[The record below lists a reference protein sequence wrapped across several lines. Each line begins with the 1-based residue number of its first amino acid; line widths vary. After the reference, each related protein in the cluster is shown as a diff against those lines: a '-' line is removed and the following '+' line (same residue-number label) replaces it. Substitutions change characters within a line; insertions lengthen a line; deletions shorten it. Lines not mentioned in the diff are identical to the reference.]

1 MDIKTDQQGNVAPRC
16 RVLYFVVMKLVP
28 ALRRPVVLGGALFA
42 LVFLAAGTAHAE
54 TFAEAAARGV
64 GPMFFFAF
72 TTGFLTSLTGC
83 VYPMIP
89 ITISIFGGK
98 GVSRGR
104 AFALATAYVAGMATM
119 YGSLG
124 TTVALLGKA
133 FGTTLANPWVVV
145 PIALLFAAMGAS
157 LFGAFEISLPQGLQQ
172 RLNKVGGRGFSG
184 AFLMGLVGGIIASPC
199 SAPPLVGMLAHVA
212 LTRNAVEGFL
222 LLSTHAAGI
231 GVLFWVLAAFSM
243 SLPRSGAW
251 MDSVKSVLGVAL
263 LVASLYYLKNVV
275 PALAR
280 LTGSSSSFLVLCLV
294 MVAAGVA
301 IGAIHLTFHDS
312 GPRKARKAVGIALV
326 TLGAFAF
333 TNFLLTPK
341 IELRWLHSEPEALAT
356 ARSSGRPMLVDFG
369 AQWCIPCKELEAK
382 VFGQPEVAKVMSESF
397 TLLRVDCDREDDDPG
412 IGKIRE
418 RYQAGGLPAVRV
430 VSAQGEIL
438 ARLDDANIT
447 PQGFVKLLA
456 KAVNCAKDEPAATG
470 PLVDCRVF

>member
-1 MDIKTDQQGNVAPRC
+1 
-16 RVLYFVVMKLVP
+16 MKLAP
-28 ALRRPVVLGGALFA
+28 ALRRPVVLGGAL
-42 LVFLAAGTAHAE
+42 VFLLLLTGSAHAE
-54 TFAEAAARGV
+54 TFSEAAARGV
-64 GPMFFFAF
+64 GPMFLFAF

-98 GVSRGR
+98 GASRGR
-104 AFALATAYVAGMATM
+104 ALALATAYVAGMATM
-119 YGSLG
+119 YGTLG
-124 TTVALLGKA
+124 TAVALLGKA

-251 MDSVKSVLGVAL
+251 MDSVKSVLGIAL
-263 LVASLYYLKNVV
+263 LVAALYYIKNVV
-275 PALAR
+275 PALAGF
-280 LTGSSSSFLVLCLV
+280 TGNSTGFLVLCLAL
-294 MVAAGVA
+294 VAAGAA
-301 IGAIHLTFHDS
+301 IGAIHLTFHDT
-312 GPRKARKAVGIALV
+312 GLRKVRKAVGIVLV
-326 TLGAFAF
+326 TAGAFAF

-341 IELRWLHSEPEALAT
+341 IELRWLHSESEALAQ
-356 ARSSGRPMLVDFG
+356 ARSTGRPMLVDFG

-382 VFGQPEVAKVMSESF
+382 VFGQPEVAKVMSEGF
-397 TLLRVDCDREDDDPG
+397 TLLRIDCDREDDDPR
-412 IGKIRE
+412 IGQIRE

-430 VSAQGEIL
+430 VSAKGEIL

-447 PQGFVKLLA
+447 PQGFVDLLA
-456 KAVNCAKDEPAATG
+456 RSVNCAKDQPAAQG
-470 PLVDCRVF
+470 PLADCRLF